1 VVGSRVAASTPCAER
16 SPVNWRSGKVQ
27 SERGRMVEAL
37 AGFIGA
43 GAGGGT
49 GLAWRGAVRAGLSVG
64 ACSGDATARRT
75 RGGLFLPLFKRLQ
88 RSQACESCHEFGADL
103 FLAPMAISYM

>member
-1 VVGSRVAASTPCAER
+1 MI
-16 SPVNWRSGKVQ
+16 WRSGEVD
-27 SERGRMVEAL
+27 SERGLTVEAL

-43 GAGGGT
+43 GGGM
-49 GLAWRGAVRAGLSVG
+49 GLAWRGMVRAGSSAG
-64 ACSGDATARRT
+64 ACSGDARARRT

-88 RSQACESCHEFGADL
+88 RSQSCESCHESGADL